1 MSETLSFYEFYI
13 LDEESETSTNVNFT
27 RSLSF
32 DMAACAEWSG
42 VWSCPPGGETFS
54 YCKVFILTG
63 LSFTG
68 GLPLVIEF
76 FPLVLEHPQDLPGH
90 VDVLDQVETGGG
102 ALGMP
107 AVAES
112 RVGVLLHVKLI
123 WVGFEGALCSK

>member
-42 VWSCPPGGETFS
+42 VWLCPPGGETFS

-76 FPLVLEHPQDLPGH
+76 FPLVLEHPQDLHSHKGGL
-90 VDVLDQVETGGG
+90 VQVETTGD

-107 AVAES
+107 TAAGS
-112 RVGVLLHVKLI
+112 PIGVLL
-123 WVGFEGALCSK
+123 